1 MGSAGDVPA
10 GLYQPW
16 KRLATVVI
24 LVAAIVVIVPRSA
37 SGCTCLMM
45 TEAEAERT
53 SKVVF
58 AGTLADSRRDDAMH
72 TYLFE
77 VDTVV
82 KGDVPQRVLMKN
94 NVDRSDSCG
103 EALSDGKRYLV
114 YGDDV
119 EDLKHNLCS
128 PTKVIGNRTIAGT
141 EPESGG
147 DTLPPES
154 SSGWWLLYAAVTVAA
169 VAFAVAYF
177 IRRRVYRDRSRT
189 S

>member
-1 MGSAGDVPA
+1 MGSAGDVLA
-10 GLYQPW
+10 GHYRPW

-24 LVAAIVVIVPRSA
+24 LVAAAMVIAPRSA
-37 SGCTCLMM
+37 SGCTCLQMS
-45 TEAEAERT
+45 EAQAERR

-58 AGTLADSRRDDAMH
+58 AGTLADSRRDEAKH

-77 VDTVV
+77 VDTVI

-94 NVDRSDSCG
+94 NVDGSGTCG

-119 EDLKHNLCS
+119 ENLKHNLCS
-128 PTKVIGNRTIAGT
+128 PTKVIGNRTIAGA
-141 EPESGG
+141 EPEAGG

-154 SSGWWLLYAAVTVAA
+154 TSRRWLLYAALTLGAC
-169 VAFAVAYF
+169 AVAYF
-177 IRRRVYRDRSRT
+177 IWRRFYRDRSRT